1 MKGKRWIWGGLA
13 VVIIAAGIC
22 LFHFMSNTKSEQ
34 WIGVADSEP
43 PNPEVQNAPI
53 RVADVGEPAPPG
65 TNEEDV
71 DLTKTEPDSDISGE
85 MTIGMAIAD
94 TNLSGPRRVDAK
106 VDVDPA
112 VLDAI
117 GKTLWTAFRPIYDP
131 LLTTIDSPKLDM
143 LGQLL
148 LGNRNPIREI
158 KLPDPSGRPPQKKI
172 AEDRQRPSSEGRL
185 QDLIIQTQTI
195 RDATSWN
202 NMNVPRGALQ
212 TVNSPS
218 ELGSNGASL
227 RGGNPLSNQPLSA
240 PLPVGH

>member
-22 LFHFMSNTKSEQ
+22 AFYFMSNTKSEQ

-43 PNPEVQNAPI
+43 PNPEVQNARI
-53 RVADVGEPAPPG
+53 RVADISEPAPPG

-106 VDVDPA
+106 VDADPA
-112 VLDAI
+112 VLGAI
-117 GKTLWTAFRPIYDP
+117 GKTLWTTLRPIYDP
-131 LLTTIDSPKLDM
+131 LLTTLDSPKLDM
-143 LGQLL
+143 FGQLL

-158 KLPDPSGRPPQKKI
+158 KLPDPSGRALQRKI
-172 AEDRQRPSSEGRL
+172 TEERQRPS
-185 QDLIIQTQTI
+185 
-195 RDATSWN
+195 
-202 NMNVPRGALQ
+202 
-212 TVNSPS
+212 
-218 ELGSNGASL
+218 
-227 RGGNPLSNQPLSA
+227 RGGQLQAL
-240 PLPVGH
+240 L